1 MTDPIG
7 ATGVPSF
14 EREERILGQ
23 LKERFGEAIKDWKVS
38 RRSRPE
44 VTVAMEQM
52 VEVATFLR
60 DELGFD
66 RANGAGGADY
76 LRDQKME
83 VIYHVSNLTTKET
96 RDIVLSVKEIVPRS
110 SPKVNSLVS
119 IWPSVENFERETYE
133 MYGIA
138 FDGHPHLEKLFLIDN
153 WDGPPPLR
161 KDVRIP
167 TD

>member
-1 MTDPIG
+1 MTTPTNI
-7 ATGVPSF
+7 PSL
-14 EREERILGQ
+14 EREDHILDQ
-23 LKERFGEAIKDWKVS
+23 LKEKFGDAIKESRVS

-44 VTVAMEQM
+44 VTVAMEKM
-52 VEVATFLR
+52 IEVARFLR

-83 VIYHVSNLTTKET
+83 VIYHVSNLTRKET
-96 RDIVLSVKEIVPRS
+96 RDIVLSVKEIIPRS

-133 MYGIA
+133 MYGIT

>member
-1 MTDPIG
+1 MTT
-7 ATGVPSF
+7 ATSSPSL
-14 EREERILGQ
+14 EREDRILDQ
-23 LKERFGEAIKDWKVS
+23 LKERFGEAIKESRVS

-44 VTVAMEQM
+44 VTVAMDKM
-52 VEVATFLR
+52 VEVARFLR

-83 VIYHVSNLTTKET
+83 VIYHVSNLTRKET
-96 RDIVLSVKEIVPRS
+96 RDIVLSVKEVVPRNN
-110 SPKVNSLVS
+110 PKVSSLVT
-119 IWPSVENFERETYE
+119 IWPAVENFERETFE
-133 MYGIA
+133 MYGIT
-138 FDGHPHLEKLFLIDN
+138 FDGHPHLEKLFLLDN

>member
-1 MTDPIG
+1 MLFRS
-7 ATGVPSF
+7 PSL
-14 EREERILGQ
+14 EREDHILDQ
-23 LKERFGEAIKDWKVS
+23 LKEKFGDAIKESRIS

-44 VTVAMEQM
+44 VTVAMEKM
-52 VEVATFLR
+52 LEVSRFLR

-83 VIYHVSNLTTKET
+83 VIYHVSNLARKET
-96 RDIVLSVKEIVPRS
+96 RDIVLSVKEIIPRS

-133 MYGIA
+133 MYGIT

>member
-1 MTDPIG
+1 MTTPTNI
-7 ATGVPSF
+7 PSL
-14 EREERILGQ
+14 EREDHILDQ
-23 LKERFGEAIKDWKVS
+23 LKEKFGDAIKESRVS

-44 VTVAMEQM
+44 VTVAMEKM
-52 VEVATFLR
+52 LEVSRFLR

-83 VIYHVSNLTTKET
+83 VIYHVSNLARKET
-96 RDIVLSVKEIVPRS
+96 RDIVLSVK
-110 SPKVNSLVS
+110 
-119 IWPSVENFERETYE
+119 ENFERETYE

>member
-1 MTDPIG
+1 MTAPIG
-7 ATGVPSF
+7 AKGPPSL
-14 EREERILGQ
+14 EREEQILGQ
-23 LKERFGEAIKDWKVS
+23 LKERFGEVIKESRVS

-44 VTVAMEQM
+44 VTVAMEKI

-83 VIYHVSNLTTKET
+83 VIYHVSNLTRKET
-96 RDIVLSVKEIVPRS
+96 RDIVLSVKEVVPRNN
-110 SPKVNSLVS
+110 PKVTSLVS
-119 IWPSVENFERETYE
+119 VWPSVENFERETFE
-133 MYGIA
+133 MYGIT
-138 FDGHPHLEKLFLIDN
+138 FDGHPHLEKLFLLDN

>member
-1 MTDPIG
+1 MTTPTNI
-7 ATGVPSF
+7 PSL
-14 EREERILGQ
+14 EREDHILDQ
-23 LKERFGEAIKDWKVS
+23 LKEKFGDAIKESRVS

-44 VTVAMEQM
+44 VTVAMEKM
-52 VEVATFLR
+52 LEVSRFLR

-83 VIYHVSNLTTKET
+83 VIYHVSNLTRKET
-96 RDIVLSVKEIVPRS
+96 RDIVLSVKEIIPRS

-133 MYGIA
+133 MYGIT